1 MTIPP
6 IRSHGDS
13 GHLQD
18 HNDLRNT
25 LNTHDGYLDQS
36 VTTSSSPTFQ
46 ALLYAHAQSKSSTIN
61 ITTNLTT
68 TVDSFPTSSYRSAEY
83 NVQLVQG
90 TKYTTVKAVV
100 VHNGTDA
107 GICEYGKIELGG
119 GINYTLS
126 ADIIDS
132 NAVLR
137 IVVPDGD
144 VNSLTV
150 KIYKIMIK
158 I

>member
-6 IRSHGDS
+6 IRSHGQS

-18 HNDLRNT
+18 HNDISET
-25 LNTHDGYLDQS
+25 LTTYDSYLDQD
-36 VTTSSSPTFQ
+36 TSGENPALVGLVYSDAKSQ
-46 ALLYAHAQSKSSTIN
+46 ASTIN
-61 ITTNLTT
+61 ISTNLIT
-68 TVDSFPTSSYRSAEY
+68 TVDSFSIASYRSAEY

-90 TKYTTVKAVV
+90 DKYTTVKAVV

-119 GINYTLS
+119 GIEYTLS

-137 IVVPDGD
+137 ITVPDGD
-144 VNSLTV
+144 VNPLTV
-150 KIYKIMIK
+150 KIYKIMIN

>member
-1 MTIPP
+1 MAIPP
-6 IRSHGDS
+6 IRSHGQS

-18 HNDLRNT
+18 HNNISET
-25 LNTHDGYLDQS
+25 LTTYDSYLDQN
-36 VTTSSSPTFQ
+36 TDGQSPVLAGLIYSDAKSQ
-46 ALLYAHAQSKSSTIN
+46 ASTIN
-61 ITTNLTT
+61 ISTNIIT
-68 TVDSFPTSSYRSAEY
+68 TVDSFAISSYRSAEY
-83 NVQLVQG
+83 NIQLVQG

-107 GICEYGKIELGG
+107 GICEYGKIDLGG

-144 VNSLTV
+144 VSPLTV
-150 KIYKIMIK
+150 KIYKVMIN

>member
-18 HNDLRNT
+18 HNNLRNT

-61 ITTNLTT
+61 ITTNLITT
-68 TVDSFPTSSYRSAEY
+68 IDSFPVSSYRSAEY

-107 GICEYGKIELGG
+107 GICEYGKIDLGG

-137 IVVPDGD
+137 IVVPNGD
-144 VNSLTV
+144 VSPLTV
-150 KIYKIMIK
+150 KIYKIMIN

>member
-6 IRSHGDS
+6 IRSHGQS

-18 HNDLRNT
+18 HNDISET
-25 LNTHDGYLDQS
+25 LTTYDSYLDQD
-36 VTTSSSPTFQ
+36 TSGENPTLVGLVYSDAKSQ
-46 ALLYAHAQSKSSTIN
+46 SSTIN
-61 ITTNLTT
+61 ISTNLIT
-68 TVDSFPTSSYRSAEY
+68 TVDSFAISSYRSAEY

-90 TKYTTVKAVV
+90 SKYTTVKAVV

-107 GICEYGKIELGG
+107 GICEYGKIDLGG
-119 GINYTLS
+119 GINYTLT

-137 IVVPDGD
+137 ITVPDGD

-150 KIYKIMIK
+150 KIYKIMIN

>member
-6 IRSHGDS
+6 IRSHGQS

-18 HNDLRNT
+18 HNDISET
-25 LNTHDGYLDQS
+25 LTTYDSYLDQD
-36 VTTSSSPTFQ
+36 TSGENPALVGLVYSDAKSQ
-46 ALLYAHAQSKSSTIN
+46 ASTIN
-61 ITTNLTT
+61 ISTNLIT
-68 TVDSFPTSSYRSAEY
+68 TVDSFAISSYRSAEY

-119 GINYTLS
+119 GIEYTLS

-137 IVVPDGD
+137 ITIPDGD

>member
-61 ITTNLTT
+61 ITTNLITT
-68 TVDSFPTSSYRSAEY
+68 IDSFPVSSYRSAEY
-83 NVQLVQG
+83 NIQLVQG

-107 GICEYGKIELGG
+107 GICEYGKIDLGG

-137 IVVPDGD
+137 IVVPNGD
-144 VNSLTV
+144 VSPLTV
-150 KIYKIMIK
+150 KIYKIMIN

>member
-1 MTIPP
+1 MAIPP
-6 IRSHGDS
+6 IRSHGQS

-18 HNDLRNT
+18 HNNISET
-25 LNTHDGYLDQS
+25 LTTYDSYLDQNTEGPAPVLTGLIYS
-36 VTTSSSPTFQ
+36 DAKSQ
-46 ALLYAHAQSKSSTIN
+46 ASTIN
-61 ITTNLTT
+61 ISTNLITT
-68 TVDSFPTSSYRSAEY
+68 IDSFAISSYRSAEY
-83 NVQLVQG
+83 NIQLVQG

-107 GICEYGKIELGG
+107 GICEYGKIDLGG

-144 VNSLTV
+144 VSPLTV
-150 KIYKIMIK
+150 KIYKVMIN

>member
-6 IRSHGDS
+6 IRSHGQS

-25 LNTHDGYLDQS
+25 LSTHDGYLDQP

-46 ALLYAHAQSKSSTIN
+46 ALLYAHAQSQSSTIN
-61 ITTNLTT
+61 ISTNIPT
-68 TVDSFPTSSYRSAEY
+68 TVDSFPINSYRSAEY
-83 NVQLVQG
+83 NIQLVQG
-90 TKYTTVKAVV
+90 TKFTTVKAIVM
-100 VHNGTDA
+100 HNSTDA

-119 GINYTLS
+119 SITYLLS

-132 NAVLR
+132 LAVLR
-137 IVVPDGD
+137 VSVSDGD
-144 VNSLTV
+144 ISPITI
-150 KIYKIMIK
+150 KIYKVMIN

>member
-6 IRSHGDS
+6 IRSHGQS

-18 HNDLRNT
+18 HNDISET
-25 LNTHDGYLDQS
+25 LTTYDSYLDQDITGETPS
-36 VTTSSSPTFQ
+36 LVGLVYSDAKSQ
-46 ALLYAHAQSKSSTIN
+46 ASTIN
-61 ITTNLTT
+61 ISTNLIT
-68 TVDSFPTSSYRSAEY
+68 TVDSFAISSYRSAEY

-90 TKYTTVKAVV
+90 DKYTTVKAVV

-107 GICEYGKIELGG
+107 GICEYGKIDLGG

-132 NAVLR
+132 NTVLR
-137 IVVPDGD
+137 ITVPDGD